1 MRVSD
6 IISLLKEYLFL
17 GIVAIIFLSILFFIG
32 YKVIYRRMMKGKRI
46 ISKKKILLYGIT
58 ICYAVVVLGAVF
70 LNRSALYGE
79 ANLHLFS
86 SYK

>member
-70 LNRSALYGE
+70 
-79 ANLHLFS
+79 
-86 SYK
+86 